1 MRFKY
6 KLQDHLHAKHLWIL
20 WHTLSLYVSL
30 LISRAGYW
38 KGSLEKGHINCD
50 SYGAEQNFQWVYTGQ
65 RLDTHSKGN
74 STILLTMR
82 KVEKGRVGNSNGA
95 EVKSKVS
102 AVNCFS
108 PATSFPHSL
117 KWRQAGDLGV
127 FVRFRQDCHPGC
139 WETGSQFSSAMRF
152 LNGYAAPRDSPHT
165 QVHTESTKGTQ

>member
-1 MRFKY
+1 MPSIFGFCDTHCHSMSPFSF
-6 KLQDHLHAKHLWIL
+6 LELG
-20 WHTLSLYVSL
+20 
-30 LISRAGYW
+30 AG

-50 SYGAEQNFQWVYTGQ
+50 SYGEEQNFQWVYTGQ

-74 STILLTMR
+74 STILFTMR
-82 KVEKGRVGNSNGA
+82 KVEKGRVGTSNGA

-102 AVNCFS
+102 TVSCFS

-127 FVRFRQDCHPGC
+127 FVRFHQDCHPGC

-152 LNGYAAPRDSPHT
+152 LNGYAAPRDPPTPRYILKAQRGLSRF
-165 QVHTESTKGTQ
+165 